1 MSQYPL
7 CPSLTNFLGSS
18 LNSSKPRYF
27 LFLEST
33 IEVFSEIAYLKVTV
47 TLKASSVIVINLI
60 SRRDSRLVSH
70 RCFFACFPP
79 LFAFLLCLFSPAS
92 SPLID
97 FLFYLV
103 RAVVHHVQDPVQV
116 PTVSCFHSVIDL
128 KTRQK

>member
-33 IEVFSEIAYLKVTV
+33 IEVFREIAHLKVTV
-47 TLKASSVIVINLI
+47 TLKASSVIVIHL
-60 SRRDSRLVSH
+60 SSEVPRRGSRLVSH

-79 LFAFLLCLFSPAS
+79 LFAFLLCLFSAAS
-92 SPLID
+92 SALID
-97 FLFYLV
+97 FLFYLG
-103 RAVVHHVQDPVQV
+103 RAVAHPRAR
-116 PTVSCFHSVIDL
+116 SCAGSDGQPL
-128 KTRQK
+128 PQCD